1 MFLSQFFFF
10 LFFVNDEAC
19 SPGGVGECK
28 CSIGLERTVWKSD
41 DGYLKGRDTLP
52 VMKVV
57 SDHPNE
63 NLTIDIGSLY
73 CR

>member
-1 MFLSQFFFF
+1 MLSSQFFFF

-41 DGYLKGRDTLP
+41 DGYLYDRDTLP

-57 SDHPNE
+57 SDHPE
-63 NLTIDIGSLY
+63 EDIKINIGGLVCS
-73 CR
+73 